1 MLKDAI
7 AVWKA
12 LEGQVRKTVKD
23 MSGKSLQCERYDVTT
38 APNAS
43 TGKIGVSQPFGNEIF
58 IPYSAAVAS
67 AAVGDTVMVFWWKSL
82 SNAKAWYMGNAIGEG
97 GSVLSVNG
105 KTGAVT
111 LDAADVGALPEA
123 YQFNVGD
130 LFISTNATSPAARFG
145 GTWTQIK
152 DTFLL
157 AAGDTYAAGATG
169 GEAAHTLTEN
179 ELPGMGGFISP
190 QTDAS
195 WGDAGEATYYM
206 PPGNVA
212 QYSTTRPYVLRGGN
226 EIVPR
231 SFTRGGG
238 QAHNNMPPYLAV
250 YVWKRIA

>member
-1 MLKDAI
+1 MLKDAL

-38 APNAS
+38 APNPS

-58 IPYSAAVAS
+58 VPYSRAVAGAS
-67 AAVGDTVMVFWWKSL
+67 VGDSVIVFWWKSL
-82 SNAKAWYMGNAIGEG
+82 SNAKAWYMGDAIGEG
-97 GSVLSVNG
+97 GGGVTSVNG

-169 GEAAHTLTEN
+169 GEAAHTLTVN
-179 ELPGMGGFISP
+179 EIAAHDHPVTSQGYNVSLVGDSP
-190 QTDAS
+190 AAGSAS
-195 WGDAGEATYYM
+195 GWFYG
-206 PPGNVA
+206 
-212 QYSTTRPYVLRGGN
+212 SGGN
-226 EIVPR
+226 SR
-231 SFTRGGG
+231 TGSAGGG
-238 QAHNNMPPYLAV
+238 SAHNNMPPYLAV
-250 YVWKRIA
+250 YVWQRIA